1 MLLSTF
7 KFILNEIG
15 GQLCRITDGNQMVP
29 ADKQLL
35 LSLWRF
41 AIPDLYR

>member
-1 MLLSTF
+1 MLPSTF
-7 KFILNEIG
+7 EFILNEIG
-15 GQLCRITDGNQMVP
+15 GQLCRITDGNRMIS

-41 AIPDLYR
+41 STPDSYR